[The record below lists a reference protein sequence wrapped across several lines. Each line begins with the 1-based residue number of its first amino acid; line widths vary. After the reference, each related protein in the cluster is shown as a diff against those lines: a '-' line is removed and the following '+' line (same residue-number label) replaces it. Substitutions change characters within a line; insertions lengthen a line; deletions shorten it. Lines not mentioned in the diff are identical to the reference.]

1 MTDLYRHCEA
11 VTRSQ
16 AGNFYYGIRLLP
28 PAKRRAMCAI
38 YALARRIDDIGDG
51 PLPPERKLAALA
63 AEREQLG
70 ALGSSSDPVL
80 LALGDAAQR
89 FPIPLDAFVDLLDGV
104 GMDVEGTHYEHFSEL
119 ELYCRRV
126 AGSIGRLCV
135 GVFGYSGE
143 RERAMR
149 LADELGV
156 AMQLTNIVRD
166 VREDAVR
173 GRLYLPAEDLER
185 FGWDCDPTHPAA
197 AVAALAGQVNGH
209 APAQVAGLVRF
220 QALRA
225 SEWFARGL
233 ELVPLLDRR
242 SASCVLAMTGIYRR
256 LLERI
261 VGEPEE
267 VLRRRLSL
275 PPWEKAWVAARS
287 LAGSSA

>member
-1 MTDLYRHCEA
+1 VSDLYGHCEA
-11 VTRSQ
+11 ITRSQ

-28 PAKRRAMCAI
+28 APKRRALCAI

-51 PLPPERKLAALA
+51 PLPAVRKLAALA
-63 AEREQLG
+63 SEREQLL
-70 ALGSSSDPVL
+70 ALDASSDPVL
-80 LALGDAAQR
+80 LALSDAARR

-104 GMDVEGTHYEHFSEL
+104 GMDVEGTHYERFEEL

-126 AGSIGRLCV
+126 AGSIGRLCL
-135 GVFGYSGE
+135 GVFGHSGP
-143 RERAMR
+143 REHAMR

-166 VREDAVR
+166 VREDAAR
-173 GRLYLPAEDLER
+173 GRLYLPTEDLVP
-185 FGWDCDPTHPAA
+185 FGWKIDPTHPAA
-197 AVAALAGQVNGH
+197 AIAEIAAQVNGH
-209 APAQVAGLVRF
+209 APPQVAGLVRF

-256 LLERI
+256 LLELI

-287 LAGSSA
+287 LTGSSA